1 MSGSTSPQDDTRA
14 CGVRSKLGPRH
25 PLTVATGPTK
35 LLRVRVSRWLWLAA
49 IRGSSRLELAVQ
61 VLQPLLSQELIDLQ
75 ARARARAG
83 GREAAG
89 PSPGGL
95 QLGKPH
101 RKLYIRQGPKPR
113 LPTLNSPT
121 LHRTAS
127 LSPQRL
133 ILRKAEP
140 PRNQRKSSAT
150 LSVEA
155 ARLLPFFGTPPT
167 PFALRLLSPGAG
179 DSNHPQQ
186 EPLAPLPGWW
196 RTVVVEHQRPLLSLS
211 GLLRSSV
218 SERADRGTNG
228 GPTRSVCKNKG
239 LLESQDRL
247 IGSVPKTTEAK
258 PGMRLKR
265 RGSPPSYL
273 RSPLRRHSRAL
284 QAVTAKSSAWGE
296 AAKPLMC
303 VCVWLSWGVKSC
315 LSEVACCAASGACI
329 GAQVVGA
336 SGWCPEDSKESGIS
350 KLAESKGYDLAKVW
364 WV

>member
-75 ARARARAG
+75 ARARAGTRSRGAEP
-83 GREAAG
+83 GR
-89 PSPGGL
+89 P
-95 QLGKPH
+95 
-101 RKLYIRQGPKPR
+101 
-113 LPTLNSPT
+113 PT
-121 LHRTAS
+121 
-127 LSPQRL
+127 
-133 ILRKAEP
+133 RKAP
-140 PRNQRKSSAT
+140 PEALHTAGAETSASDSEQPHAASHRIPQPSAAYPPEGPNLRGINEKARPP

-303 VCVWLSWGVKSC
+303 VCVCVC
-315 LSEVACCAASGACI
+315 VA
-329 GAQVVGA
+329 
-336 SGWCPEDSKESGIS
+336 
-350 KLAESKGYDLAKVW
+350 
-364 WV
+364 

>member
-75 ARARARAG
+75 ARARAGTRSRGAEPGRPPTRKAPPEALHTAGAETSASDSEQPHAASHRIPQPSAAYPPEGRTSEESTKKLGHPFSGSCAPLALLWDTADTFCLALIVAWRRRQQSSTARAPCSPPRMVADCRRRAPETAPESEWTLEIQRVG
-83 GREAAG
+83 ESG
-89 PSPGGL
+89 PRHQRRPHAQRL
-95 QLGKPH
+95 QE
-101 RKLYIRQGPKPR
+101 QGPARKPR
-113 LPTLNSPT
+113 PVDRVCAEN
-121 LHRTAS
+121 HGGQAWDAS
-127 LSPQRL
+127 ETTR
-133 ILRKAEP
+133 E
-140 PRNQRKSSAT
+140 SAIV
-150 LSVEA
+150 SA
-155 ARLLPFFGTPPT
+155 Q
-167 PFALRLLSPGAG
+167 PFAPTFAG
-179 DSNHPQQ
+179 TAGSH
-186 EPLAPLPGWW
+186 GKI
-196 RTVVVEHQRPLLSLS
+196 
-211 GLLRSSV
+211 
-218 SERADRGTNG
+218 
-228 GPTRSVCKNKG
+228 VCMG
-239 LLESQDRL
+239 
-247 IGSVPKTTEAK
+247 
-258 PGMRLKR
+258 
-265 RGSPPSYL
+265 RGSETPD
-273 RSPLRRHSRAL
+273 
-284 QAVTAKSSAWGE
+284 V
-296 AAKPLMC
+296 C